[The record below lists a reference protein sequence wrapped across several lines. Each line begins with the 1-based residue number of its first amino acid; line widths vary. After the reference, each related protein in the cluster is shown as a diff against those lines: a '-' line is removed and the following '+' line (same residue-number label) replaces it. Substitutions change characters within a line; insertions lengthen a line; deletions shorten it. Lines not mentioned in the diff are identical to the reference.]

1 MPILI
6 TIFIYSVAF
15 AFAGFLLWL
24 IATGLVLGVGVISM
38 VIKLPIDLV
47 KYFREKVA
55 RKERRELVIS
65 VINLKK
71 AIENKKAK
79 SKK

>member
-1 MPILI
+1 MSVLI

-24 IATGLVLGVGVISM
+24 IMTGLVLGIGVIAM
-38 VIKLPIDLV
+38 VIKLPVDLV
-47 KYFREKVA
+47 KHFREKAA

>member
-1 MPILI
+1 MNLLI
-6 TIFIYSVAF
+6 TIFIYAVIFS
-15 AFAGFLLWL
+15 FAGFVLWL
-24 IATGLVLGVGVISM
+24 VATGLALGIGVIAM
-38 VIKLPIDLV
+38 VIKLPVDLV
-47 KYFREKVA
+47 KHLMEKAA

-71 AIENKKAK
+71 AIDSKRAK

>member
-1 MPILI
+1 MSILI

-15 AFAGFLLWL
+15 SFASFLLWL
-24 IATGLVLGVGVISM
+24 VATGLVLGIGVIAM
-38 VIKLPIDLV
+38 VIKLPTDLV